1 MSMKSL
7 FQPTAAGVAVVGPG
21 QQGQYDQLAAPAA
34 ETAADTAAADSRPA
48 AEAETETS
56 AEQLQQPT
64 RGQYSDP
71 VTAGGPTR
79 GQYSE
84 PVTAG
89 GPIRGQYSDPV
100 TAGGPIRGQDEAGSS
115 SSVEL
120 RRYVAEVSASAEAV
134 DQLQR
139 QGGLDLQV
147 GL

>member
-34 ETAADTAAADSRPA
+34 PAAEAPADTAAADSRPA

-56 AEQLQQPT
+56 AEQQQQPT
-64 RGQYSDP
+64 
-71 VTAGGPTR
+71 
-79 GQYSE
+79 
-84 PVTAG
+84 
-89 GPIRGQYSDPV
+89 RGQYSDPV
-100 TAGGPIRGQDEAGSS
+100 TAGGPIRGQDEAASS

-147 GL
+147 ML

>member
-1 MSMKSL
+1 MSNKSL

-34 ETAADTAAADSRPA
+34 PAAEAQADTAAADSRPA

-56 AEQLQQPT
+56 AEQQQPT
-64 RGQYSDP
+64 RGQYSD
-71 VTAGGPTR
+71 
-79 GQYSE
+79 

-100 TAGGPIRGQDEAGSS
+100 TAGGPIRGQDEAASS

>member
-1 MSMKSL
+1 M
-7 FQPTAAGVAVVGPG
+7 VGPG

-34 ETAADTAAADSRPA
+34 PAAEAPADTAAADSRPA

-56 AEQLQQPT
+56 AEQQQPT
-64 RGQYSDP
+64 
-71 VTAGGPTR
+71 
-79 GQYSE
+79 
-84 PVTAG
+84 
-89 GPIRGQYSDPV
+89 RGQYSDPV
-100 TAGGPIRGQDEAGSS
+100 TAGGPIRGQDEASSSS

>member
-1 MSMKSL
+1 MSNKSL

-34 ETAADTAAADSRPA
+34 PAAEAQADTAAADSRPA

-56 AEQLQQPT
+56 AEQQQQPT
-64 RGQYSDP
+64 RGQYS
-71 VTAGGPTR
+71 
-79 GQYSE
+79 E
-84 PVTAG
+84 PG
-89 GPIRGQYSDPV
+89 
-100 TAGGPIRGQDEAGSS
+100 TAGGPIRGQDEAASS

>member
-1 MSMKSL
+1 MSNKSL

-34 ETAADTAAADSRPA
+34 PAAEAPADTAAADSRPA

-56 AEQLQQPT
+56 AEQQQPT
-64 RGQYSDP
+64 
-71 VTAGGPTR
+71 
-79 GQYSE
+79 
-84 PVTAG
+84 
-89 GPIRGQYSDPV
+89 RGQYSDPV
-100 TAGGPIRGQDEAGSS
+100 TAGGPIRGQDEAASSS

-147 GL
+147 GF

>member
-1 MSMKSL
+1 MSNKSL

-34 ETAADTAAADSRPA
+34 PAAEAPADTAAADSRPA

-56 AEQLQQPT
+56 AEQQQ
-64 RGQYSDP
+64 
-71 VTAGGPTR
+71 PTR

-89 GPIRGQYSDPV
+89 GPIRGQ
-100 TAGGPIRGQDEAGSS
+100 DEAASSS

-147 GL
+147 MFIARNRL

>member
-1 MSMKSL
+1 M
-7 FQPTAAGVAVVGPG
+7 VGPG

-34 ETAADTAAADSRPA
+34 PAAEAPADTAAADSRPA

-56 AEQLQQPT
+56 AEQQQQPT

-71 VTAGGPTR
+71 VTAGGPIR

-84 PVTAG
+84 
-89 GPIRGQYSDPV
+89 PV

>member
-1 MSMKSL
+1 M
-7 FQPTAAGVAVVGPG
+7 VGPG

-34 ETAADTAAADSRPA
+34 PAAEAPADTAAADSRPA

-56 AEQLQQPT
+56 AEQQQPT
-64 RGQYSDP
+64 RGQYSD
-71 VTAGGPTR
+71 
-79 GQYSE
+79 

-100 TAGGPIRGQDEAGSS
+100 TAGGPIRGQDEAGSSS

>member
-1 MSMKSL
+1 MSNKSL

-34 ETAADTAAADSRPA
+34 PAAEAPVDTAAADSRPA

-56 AEQLQQPT
+56 AEQQQPT
-64 RGQYSDP
+64 
-71 VTAGGPTR
+71 
-79 GQYSE
+79 
-84 PVTAG
+84 
-89 GPIRGQYSDPV
+89 RGQYSDPV
-100 TAGGPIRGQDEAGSS
+100 TAGGPIRGQDEAGS

-139 QGGLDLQV
+139 
-147 GL
+147 

>member
-1 MSMKSL
+1 M
-7 FQPTAAGVAVVGPG
+7 VGPG

-34 ETAADTAAADSRPA
+34 PAAEAPADTAAADSRPA

-56 AEQLQQPT
+56 AEQQQPT

-79 GQYSE
+79 GQ
-84 PVTAG
+84 
-89 GPIRGQYSDPV
+89 
-100 TAGGPIRGQDEAGSS
+100 DEAASSS

>member
-1 MSMKSL
+1 MSNKSL

-34 ETAADTAAADSRPA
+34 PAAEAPADTAAADSRPA

-56 AEQLQQPT
+56 VEQQQQPT
-64 RGQYSDP
+64 
-71 VTAGGPTR
+71 
-79 GQYSE
+79 
-84 PVTAG
+84 
-89 GPIRGQYSDPV
+89 RGQYSDPV

-147 GL
+147 GFSTWRN

>member
-1 MSMKSL
+1 MKSL

-34 ETAADTAAADSRPA
+34 PAAEAPADTAAA

-56 AEQLQQPT
+56 VEQQQPT
-64 RGQYSDP
+64 
-71 VTAGGPTR
+71 
-79 GQYSE
+79 
-84 PVTAG
+84 
-89 GPIRGQYSDPV
+89 RGQYSDPV

>member
-1 MSMKSL
+1 M
-7 FQPTAAGVAVVGPG
+7 VGPG

-34 ETAADTAAADSRPA
+34 PAAEAPADTAAADSRPA

-71 VTAGGPTR
+71 VTAGGP
-79 GQYSE
+79 
-84 PVTAG
+84 
-89 GPIRGQYSDPV
+89 
-100 TAGGPIRGQDEAGSS
+100 IRGQDEAASSS

-147 GL
+147 GF

>member
-1 MSMKSL
+1 MSNKSL

-34 ETAADTAAADSRPA
+34 PAAEAPADTAAADSRPA

-56 AEQLQQPT
+56 AEQQQPT
-64 RGQYSDP
+64 
-71 VTAGGPTR
+71 
-79 GQYSE
+79 
-84 PVTAG
+84 
-89 GPIRGQYSDPV
+89 RGQYSDPV
-100 TAGGPIRGQDEAGSS
+100 TAGGPIRGQDEAASS

>member
-7 FQPTAAGVAVVGPG
+7 LQPTAAGVAVVGPG

-34 ETAADTAAADSRPA
+34 PAAEAQADTAAADSRPA

-71 VTAGGPTR
+71 VTAGGP
-79 GQYSE
+79 
-84 PVTAG
+84 
-89 GPIRGQYSDPV
+89 
-100 TAGGPIRGQDEAGSS
+100 IRGQDEAASS
-115 SSVEL
+115 SGSSVEL

>member
-1 MSMKSL
+1 M
-7 FQPTAAGVAVVGPG
+7 AVVGPG

-34 ETAADTAAADSRPA
+34 PAAEAPADTAAADSRPA

-56 AEQLQQPT
+56 AEQQQPT
-64 RGQYSDP
+64 
-71 VTAGGPTR
+71 
-79 GQYSE
+79 
-84 PVTAG
+84 
-89 GPIRGQYSDPV
+89 RGQYSDPV
-100 TAGGPIRGQDEAGSS
+100 TAGGPIRGQDEAASS